1 MKLTIGDLIEN
12 VQFIQD
18 KFELENLY
26 VYKTQDGLEFIDESE
41 YKIGDLEIDKN
52 E

>member
-1 MKLTIGDLIEN
+1 MKMTIGELIDN
-12 VQFIQD
+12 LQFIQD

-26 VYKTQDGLEFIDESE
+26 VFKTQDGLEFIDESD
-41 YKIGDLEIDKN
+41 YKIGDLEIDQN